1 MGSSHIEKSSLNH
14 NGTRFV
20 PYFIFLCTHY
30 CSNAYT
36 VCSCL
41 EWHEF
46 LLDVE
51 ESDRQGVCHSM
62 SLLLWLR
69 RLRHTFVFIFQMSA
83 NAFSSN
89 RPVLNTKLNDTW
101 ISPVRGYVTHGLKQH
116 SEYTFCTCLCYDV
129 LILSIIHGTLK
140 VMHKKN
146 KLVHKNSS
154 HCRKLSVWHS
164 KSWFMLLMFLFF
176 SHWRWQP

>member
-1 MGSSHIEKSSLNH
+1 MTWVSTRRGREWQARCLSLNVIVALV
-14 NGTRFV
+14 TETQTYICF
-20 PYFIFLCTHY
+20 YF
-30 CSNAYT
+30 SN
-36 VCSCL
+36 VGQCL
-41 EWHEF
+41 Q
-46 LLDVE
+46 LK
-51 ESDRQGVCHSM
+51 
-62 SLLLWLR
+62 
-69 RLRHTFVFIFQMSA
+69 SA
-83 NAFSSN
+83 CC
-89 RPVLNTKLNDTW
+89 PNTKLNDTW